1 MGKYSQKLLE
11 HTKKS
16 ATDAFK
22 TASKRVIQETAEA
35 MGDLI
40 DNKIANR
47 KTNVSKKVQQNNS
60 EAVTNEHDKEI
71 SKERYIS
78 SEERHK
84 IIEDLKLL
92 YNSIIMEYQKIIN
105 MLDNT
110 LN

>member
-1 MGKYSQKLLE
+1 MIE
-11 HTKKS
+11 
-16 ATDAFK
+16 
-22 TASKRVIQETAEA
+22 RTAETT
-35 MGDLI
+35 GDLI
-40 DNKIANR
+40 RNKFANR
-47 KTNVSKKVQQNNS
+47 ITKVSKTSQQNNS
-60 EAVTNEHDKEI
+60 ETVTNEHDKEI
-71 SKERYIS
+71 SNERYIS